1 MRTYTRTLFA
11 ALLCAALLCLPALAA
26 EDADAPGAG
35 AYEPNP
41 QYTVIWGTV
50 TRQENGS
57 LLVQKSG
64 ASAPTDG
71 YVLWTEH
78 AAILDAV
85 TGAPADA
92 ASIQNG
98 STVYAWV
105 SAQSPMTMSLP
116 PQTAP
121 ELLLVNV
128 PADFHVPQYD
138 IIVRSDGLTSL
149 GIPERS
155 GMAITLSDG
164 STLQVWEEATDSA
177 LPDPQPRYLSG
188 SDPRHPGSGVDRC
201 AGRGLQGSGL
211 PQPVQGQRLSG
222 QLWAPVYQ
230 QCCHA
235 VALLLC
241 GAPTGMS
248 GSMRPSGRWRRPP
261 GTAVSWDNALGAVVK
276 DGGETVF
283 SILPDSK
290 ALRGSCRSG
299 CGRLPPLRS
308 LPDCRR
314 RHLSGNRRPCPAA
327 GSLLRRISK

>member
-98 STVYAWV
+98 STVYAWGR
-105 SAQSPMTMSLP
+105 AQSPMTMSLP

-164 STLQVWEEATDSA
+164 STLQVWEEAQIAPYLTRNRVTCQDLTPGTRVLVWTDAQGEVCKVLVFPSQYKGSVSLDSYGRLYINSAVTLSPSA
-177 LPDPQPRYLSG
+177 LRRPYRDE
-188 SDPRHPGSGVDRC
+188 
-201 AGRGLQGSGL
+201 
-211 PQPVQGQRLSG
+211 RLY
-222 QLWAPVYQ
+222 APIR
-230 QCCHA
+230 A
-235 VALLLC
+235 VAEAA
-241 GAPTGMS
+241 GYT
-248 GSMRPSGRWRRPP
+248 
-261 GTAVSWDNALGAVVK
+261 VSWDNALGAVVK

-290 ALRGSCRSG
+290 ALRGSAV
-299 CGRLPPLRS
+299 
-308 LPDCRR
+308 PDVDGF
-314 RHLSGNRRPCPAA
+314 HLSGPCLIADGVTYLEIGDLA
-327 GSLLRRISK
+327 RLLDLFYGG